1 MASPTPHGNGI
12 ILISFAVAFALTM
25 LPLPDWSEVAR
36 PEWVALVVIYW
47 CLALPERIGVGMAW
61 VAGLLLDVIHGAILG
76 QYALALAL
84 IAYFTLH
91 FYQRI
96 RIYRIW
102 QQALV
107 VLMLILSE
115 QLLIIWIKGTV
126 DQAPESLLYWLPS
139 ISTALIWPWS
149 YHILRDLR
157 RKFRVH

>member
-1 MASPTPHGNGI
+1 MHAQMKHGNGI
-12 ILISFAVAFALTM
+12 IFTSFVIAFALTM
-25 LPLPDWSEVAR
+25 LPLPEWAEVGR
-36 PEWVALVVIYW
+36 PEWITLVIIYW
-47 CLALPERIGVGMAW
+47 CLALPERIGVGVAW
-61 VAGLLLDVIHGAILG
+61 TAGLMLDVIHGSILG
-76 QYALALAL
+76 QYALTLAL

-107 VLMLILSE
+107 VLMLVLSE
-115 QLLIIWIKGTV
+115 QLMIIWIKGV
-126 DQAPESLLYWLPS
+126 IDQAPESRLYWLPS
-139 ISTALIWPWS
+139 LTTALLWPWT

>member
-1 MASPTPHGNGI
+1 MHQNDKHGNWI
-12 ILISFAVAFALTM
+12 IFFSFAAAFALTM
-25 LPLPDWSEVAR
+25 IPLPDWSEVGR
-36 PEWVALVVIYW
+36 PEWVTLVVIYW
-47 CLALPERIGVGMAW
+47 CLALPERIGVGVAW
-61 VAGLLLDVIHGAILG
+61 IAGLLLDVVHGAILG

-107 VLMLILSE
+107 ILMLVLSE
-115 QLLIIWIKGTV
+115 QLVIIWIKGAIG
-126 DQAPESLLYWLPS
+126 QAPESRLYWIPS
-139 ISTALIWPWS
+139 LTTALLWPWI